1 VICWFDATGEVMRIN
16 LRLTALFLTALGV
29 ASLAVWLSNSG
40 GYGESPV
47 TLVTGAFLLGLAF
60 LLWMLKRN

>member
-1 VICWFDATGEVMRIN
+1 MRTT
-16 LRLTALFLTALGV
+16 LRLIALFLAVLGLT
-29 ASLAVWLSNSG
+29 SLAVWWSNSG

-47 TLVTGAFLLGLAF
+47 ALVTGVFLLGLAV